1 MAPPPVPGGRKG
13 GGGDR
18 RGGRGSGGGGYKGR
32 MGKRFK
38 KQRSKDGSD
47 KPPKKNN
54 GLGLLAVVGF
64 FGAMLGLVSCVALKE
79 RDEKRGQDDSLRRRL
94 SRKPITFSEH
104 AACRMDC
111 RHVTREHVAATLAT
125 GAVSARHST
134 PGARPCPRW
143 ALEQDGVRAVWA
155 ECRDETKLVTV
166 IDTVTDHPC
175 GTC

>member
-1 MAPPPVPGGRKG
+1 MNPRSLGPTPYALSLLPLLPPTH
-13 GGGDR
+13 
-18 RGGRGSGGGGYKGR
+18 
-32 MGKRFK
+32 
-38 KQRSKDGSD
+38 
-47 KPPKKNN
+47 
-54 GLGLLAVVGF
+54 
-64 FGAMLGLVSCVALKE
+64 VSCPTP
-79 RDEKRGQDDSLRRRL
+79 Q
-94 SRKPITFSEH
+94 
-104 AACRMDC
+104 
-111 RHVTREHVAATLAT
+111 AATLAT